1 MAFTALAGR
10 KHNIKIFP
18 PYSLHMLYMLQLFSY
33 FRVKIEP
40 SSNMKLQNWNGFA
53 LGLILLAVGSSCV
66 PQKKYNQLLADKV
79 QLEAQKFECDEA
91 LDVARNTIGR
101 LNADLAQLRSE
112 SDQMEQDLLAS
123 TENLQAKTKAY
134 DELEEYYN
142 NLVNSSGK
150 LNRDL
155 TEQQQRLLNAREEL
169 ELARQKN
176 QELSQNLA
184 EREKRVLEL
193 EQVLEEKDRAVNKLK
208 KSVSDALLN
217 FRENDLTVQVK
228 NGKVYV
234 SLAEQLLFKSG
245 SVAVDPKGVN
255 ALKQLAGV
263 LKDNPDIQILV
274 EGHTD
279 NVPLSR
285 QSQYMKNNWDLSVM
299 RATSIVEILT
309 GAGVAPQRVTAA
321 GKGEFAPLTANETTE
336 DRSKNR
342 RTEIILT
349 PKLDELFKILEA
361 N

>member
-1 MAFTALAGR
+1 
-10 KHNIKIFP
+10 
-18 PYSLHMLYMLQLFSY
+18 
-33 FRVKIEP
+33 
-40 SSNMKLQNWNGFA
+40 MKLKNWNGLA
-53 LGLILLAVGSSCV
+53 LGLLLLTASSSCV

-79 QLEAQKFECDEA
+79 QLEAQKFECDED
-91 LDVARNTIGR
+91 LEVARNTIER
-101 LNADLAQLRSE
+101 LDAELAQLKTS
-112 SDQMEQDLLAS
+112 SDQIEQELEAS
-123 TENLQAKTKAY
+123 SENLEAKTKAY
-134 DELEEYYN
+134 DELEGYYN
-142 NLVNSSGK
+142 DLVNSSGK

-155 TEQQQRLLNAREEL
+155 SDQQQRLLSAREEL

-176 QELSQNLA
+176 QELSQNLN
-184 EREKRVLEL
+184 EREKRVNEL
-193 EQVLEEKDRAVNKLK
+193 EQVLEEKDRAVNKLR

-217 FRENDLTVQVK
+217 FKENDLTIQVK

-263 LKDNPDIQILV
+263 LKENKEIQIMV

-279 NVPLSR
+279 NVPLGR

-299 RATSIVEILT
+299 RATSIVDILT
-309 GAGVAPQRVTAA
+309 NAGVQPERVTAA
-321 GKGEFAPLTANETTE
+321 GKGEFAPLASNDSAE
-336 DRSKNR
+336 DRAKNR